1 MDVKCSKVMRRKCLG
16 ELANREYNL
25 MIEHFKSKKKVVAK
39 KIMNK
44 LENIRWQN
52 LENLLDDY
60 FEKVCYDFYRRQM
73 LIWLH
78 VRSRNLKADAWFK

>member
-1 MDVKCSKVMRRKCLG
+1 
-16 ELANREYNL
+16 
-25 MIEHFKSKKKVVAK
+25 
-39 KIMNK
+39 MNK